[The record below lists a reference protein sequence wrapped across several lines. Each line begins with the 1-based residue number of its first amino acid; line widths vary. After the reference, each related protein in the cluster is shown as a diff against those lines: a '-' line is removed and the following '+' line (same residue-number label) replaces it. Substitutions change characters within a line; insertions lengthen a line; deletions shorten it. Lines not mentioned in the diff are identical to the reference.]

1 MTPRPYFW
9 ADLARLGPRTMNVN
23 GSPFCGSPESID
35 HLFFSC
41 LVAKVIWGVIAKC
54 FHQRSRPS
62 SYDQYWVWITNALPG
77 GENVHM
83 LGLPAVCWAIWKAQ
97 NRVCF
102 NRKPLK
108 HVSEIVFSTLAFM
121 NYWAGLHPEEA

>member
-1 MTPRPYFW
+1 VCVCF
-9 ADLARLGPRTMNVN
+9 LSVVSSSIIRLD
-23 GSPFCGSPESID
+23 S
-35 HLFFSC
+35 H
-41 LVAKVIWGVIAKC
+41 
-54 FHQRSRPS
+54 PS
-62 SYDQYWVWITNALPG
+62 ETNALPG

-83 LGLPAVCWAIWKAQ
+83 LGLAAVCWAIWKAQ

-108 HVSEIVFSTLAFM
+108 HVSEIVFFALAFM